1 MGNIGI
7 ILAISASVVAIIYSM
22 ILIKTIKDRPKG
34 SKKMADIARAIKTGA
49 STYLSRQYSKIAL
62 TVIVIFTALLYLL
75 GWKTALGFL
84 IGASLSALAGYV
96 GMSIA
101 VRANVRTAEAAKSNL
116 HKALNIAFDSG
127 MVMSLMVVGLGLLAS
142 ALFWVI
148 TKDTG
153 ALIALGFGGS
163 LVALFAR
170 VGGGIFTKAA
180 DVGADLCGKVEA
192 GIPEDDPRN
201 PAVIADNVGDN
212 VGDVAGM
219 GADLYESYVDSIVV
233 AMAIGVGLFSDDKG
247 IYLPLVL
254 ASAGIAASILGSFLI
269 RILKK
274 TKPQM
279 TLNIGIYASALLMAG
294 FSYLI
299 SKYYVADIKVFF
311 LTLIGLVAGVAIGMI
326 TEYYTSDHNLP
337 TRKLAASS
345 EGGAGP
351 NIISGLALGMVSTAY
366 PVIIIAVAIL
376 VAYKLSDL
384 YGIAIAAVGM
394 LSTLGITL
402 ATDTYGPVADNAAGI
417 SEMAGLDPEA
427 RKNSEELDAV
437 GNTTAAV
444 GKGFAIGSAALTA
457 LALFAGYTQAV
468 GLGSINLLE
477 PRVIAGILIGAMLP
491 FIFSSLT
498 IHAVGEAAKSIVD
511 EVRRQFRTI
520 PGIMTGKS
528 SPDYKNCIKISTDS
542 ALRKMVTPAI
552 MAVSVPVAVG
562 FTLGPEALGGLL
574 GGGVATGFVLALF
587 MANAGGAWDNAKKYI
602 ESGHLG
608 GKGSDAHKAAVIG
621 DTVGDPLKDTSG
633 PSLNILIKL
642 MSIVAFLIA
651 PLVVVQYSFK
661 IRAIVTGSIFAI
673 VVLYYLF
680 IWLQPKFAKKRA

>member
-1 MGNIGI
+1 MANIGMI
-7 ILAISASVVAIIYSM
+7 AALSAAVVAILYSFV
-22 ILIKTIKDRPKG
+22 LIKMIKGRSKG
-34 SKKMADIARAIKTGA
+34 SKKMVDIARAIRSGA
-49 STYLSRQYSKIAL
+49 GTYLSRQYSIIAM
-62 TVIVIFTALLYLL
+62 TVTIVFTLLLYVL
-75 GWKTALGFL
+75 GWQVALGFL
-84 IGASLSALAGYV
+84 IGAVLSATAGYA

-101 VRANVRTAEAAKSNL
+101 VRANVRTAEAARTNL

-142 ALFWVI
+142 ALFWFT
-148 TKDTG
+148 TKNSG

-233 AMAIGVGLFSDDKG
+233 SMAIGVGLFSEDRG
-247 IYLPLVL
+247 IYLPLLL
-254 ASAGIAASILGSFLI
+254 AAAGIVASILGSFLV

-274 TKPQM
+274 TKPQT
-279 TLNIGIYASALLMAG
+279 TLNIGIYTAAGLMAA
-294 FSYLI
+294 FSFLI
-299 SKYYVADIKVFF
+299 AKYYVSDINIFF
-311 LTLIGLVAGVAIGMI
+311 LTLTGLITGVAIGAI
-326 TEYYTSDHNLP
+326 TEYYTSDHNRP
-337 TRKLAASS
+337 VQSLAESS
-345 EGGAGP
+345 DGGAGP
-351 NIISGLALGMVSTAY
+351 NVISGMALGMGSSAY
-366 PVIIIAVAIL
+366 PVLIVAGAIL
-376 VAYKLSDL
+376 IAYKLSGL
-384 YGIAIAAVGM
+384 YGITIAAVGM

-427 RKNSEELDAV
+427 RKNAEKLDAV

-457 LALFAGYTQAV
+457 LALFAGYTQAA
-468 GLGSINLLE
+468 GLSSINLLE
-477 PRVIAGILIGAMLP
+477 PRVVAGILVGAMLP
-491 FIFSSLT
+491 FVFSAMAIS
-498 IHAVGEAAKSIVD
+498 AVGVAAKAIVD
-511 EVRRQFRTI
+511 EVRRQFKSI
-520 PGIMTGKS
+520 PGLMQGKTP
-528 SPDYKNCIKISTDS
+528 PDYKNCVKISTDS
-542 ALRKMVTPAI
+542 ALRRMVVPSI
-552 MAVSVPVAVG
+552 MAISAPIAVG
-562 FTLGPEALGGLL
+562 FTLGPSALAGLL
-574 GGGVATGFVLALF
+574 GGGIASGFVLALF

-602 ESGHLG
+602 ESGALG
-608 GKGSDAHKAAVIG
+608 GKGSDVHKAAVIG
-621 DTVGDPLKDTSG
+621 DTVGDPLKDTAG

-651 PLVVVQYSFK
+651 PLIAVQYSFK
-661 IRAIVTGSIFAI
+661 VRAIIAI
-673 VVLYYLF
+673 VIFVAFVGYYITLWVTRR
-680 IWLQPKFAKKRA
+680 IELKKA

>member
-1 MGNIGI
+1 MSNIGI

-22 ILIKTIKDRPKG
+22 ILVKTIKDRPKG
-34 SKKMADIARAIKTGA
+34 SKKMADIARAIKDGA

-477 PRVIAGILIGAMLP
+477 PRVIAGMLIGAMLP

-542 ALRKMVTPAI
+542 ALRKMITPAI
-552 MAVSVPVAVG
+552 MAVSVPIAVG

-661 IRAIVTGSIFAI
+661 IRAIVAGSIFAI

>member
-477 PRVIAGILIGAMLP
+477 PRVIAGMLIGAMLP

-542 ALRKMVTPAI
+542 ALRKMITPAI
-552 MAVSVPVAVG
+552 MAVSVPIAVG

-661 IRAIVTGSIFAI
+661 IRAIVAGSIFAI

>member
-22 ILIKTIKDRPKG
+22 ILVKTIKDRPKG

-542 ALRKMVTPAI
+542 ALRKMITPAI
-552 MAVSVPVAVG
+552 MAVSVPIAVG

-608 GKGSDAHKAAVIG
+608 GKGSNAHKAAVIG

-661 IRAIVTGSIFAI
+661 IRAIVAGSIFVI

>member
-22 ILIKTIKDRPKG
+22 ILVKTIKDRPKG

-233 AMAIGVGLFSDDKG
+233 AMAIGVGLFADDKG

-477 PRVIAGILIGAMLP
+477 PRVIAGMLIGAMLP

-552 MAVSVPVAVG
+552 MAVLVPIAVG

-574 GGGVATGFVLALF
+574 GGGIASGFVLALF

-602 ESGHLG
+602 EAGNLG
-608 GKGSDAHKAAVIG
+608 GKGSDAHKSAVIG

-661 IRAIVTGSIFAI
+661 IRAIVAGSIFVI

>member
-477 PRVIAGILIGAMLP
+477 PRVIAGMLIGAMLP

-542 ALRKMVTPAI
+542 ALRKMITPAI
-552 MAVSVPVAVG
+552 MAVSVPIAVG

-661 IRAIVTGSIFAI
+661 IRAIVAGSIFVI

>member
-22 ILIKTIKDRPKG
+22 ILVKTIKDRPKG

-542 ALRKMVTPAI
+542 ALRKMITPAI
-552 MAVSVPVAVG
+552 MAVSVPIAVG

-661 IRAIVTGSIFAI
+661 IRAIVAGSIFVI

>member
-552 MAVSVPVAVG
+552 MAVLVPIAVG

-608 GKGSDAHKAAVIG
+608 GKGSDAHKSAVIG

>member
-22 ILIKTIKDRPKG
+22 ILVKTIKDRPKG

-552 MAVSVPVAVG
+552 MAVLVPIAVG

-608 GKGSDAHKAAVIG
+608 GKGSDAHKSAVIG

-661 IRAIVTGSIFAI
+661 IRAIVAGSIFAI

>member
-22 ILIKTIKDRPKG
+22 ILVKTIKDRPKG

-366 PVIIIAVAIL
+366 PVVIIAVAIL

-477 PRVIAGILIGAMLP
+477 PRVIAGMLIGAMLP

-542 ALRKMVTPAI
+542 ALRKMITPAI
-552 MAVSVPVAVG
+552 MAVSVPIAVG

>member
-22 ILIKTIKDRPKG
+22 ILVKTIKDRPKG
-34 SKKMADIARAIKTGA
+34 SKKMADIARAIKTGS

-337 TRKLAASS
+337 TRKLAVSS

-651 PLVVVQYSFK
+651 PLIVVQYSFK
-661 IRAIVTGSIFAI
+661 IRAIVAGSIFAI
-673 VVLYYLF
+673 VIFYYLF

>member
-1 MGNIGI
+1 
-7 ILAISASVVAIIYSM
+7 
-22 ILIKTIKDRPKG
+22 
-34 SKKMADIARAIKTGA
+34 
-49 STYLSRQYSKIAL
+49 
-62 TVIVIFTALLYLL
+62 
-75 GWKTALGFL
+75 
-84 IGASLSALAGYV
+84 
-96 GMSIA
+96 
-101 VRANVRTAEAAKSNL
+101 
-116 HKALNIAFDSG
+116 
-127 MVMSLMVVGLGLLAS
+127 
-142 ALFWVI
+142 
-148 TKDTG
+148 
-153 ALIALGFGGS
+153 
-163 LVALFAR
+163 
-170 VGGGIFTKAA
+170 
-180 DVGADLCGKVEA
+180 
-192 GIPEDDPRN
+192 
-201 PAVIADNVGDN
+201 
-212 VGDVAGM
+212 
-219 GADLYESYVDSIVV
+219 
-233 AMAIGVGLFSDDKG
+233 
-247 IYLPLVL
+247 
-254 ASAGIAASILGSFLI
+254 
-269 RILKK
+269 
-274 TKPQM
+274 
-279 TLNIGIYASALLMAG
+279 
-294 FSYLI
+294 
-299 SKYYVADIKVFF
+299 
-311 LTLIGLVAGVAIGMI
+311 
-326 TEYYTSDHNLP
+326 
-337 TRKLAASS
+337 
-345 EGGAGP
+345 
-351 NIISGLALGMVSTAY
+351 
-366 PVIIIAVAIL
+366 
-376 VAYKLSDL
+376 
-384 YGIAIAAVGM
+384 M

-552 MAVSVPVAVG
+552 MAISVPVAVG

-651 PLVVVQYSFK
+651 PLIVVQYSFK
-661 IRAIVTGSIFAI
+661 IRAIVAGSIFAI
-673 VVLYYLF
+673 VIFYYLF
-680 IWLQPKFAKKRA
+680 IWLQPKFAKKWG

>member
-477 PRVIAGILIGAMLP
+477 PRVIAGMLIGAMLP

-552 MAVSVPVAVG
+552 MAVLVPIAVG

-574 GGGVATGFVLALF
+574 GGGIASGFVLALF

-602 ESGHLG
+602 EAGNLG
-608 GKGSDAHKAAVIG
+608 GKGSDAHKSAVIG

>member
-22 ILIKTIKDRPKG
+22 ILVKTIKDRPKG

-366 PVIIIAVAIL
+366 PVVIIAVAIL

-477 PRVIAGILIGAMLP
+477 PRVIAGMLIGAMLP

-542 ALRKMVTPAI
+542 ALRKMITPAI
-552 MAVSVPVAVG
+552 MAVSVPIAVG

-661 IRAIVTGSIFAI
+661 IRAIVAGSIFVI

>member
-1 MGNIGI
+1 
-7 ILAISASVVAIIYSM
+7 
-22 ILIKTIKDRPKG
+22 
-34 SKKMADIARAIKTGA
+34 
-49 STYLSRQYSKIAL
+49 
-62 TVIVIFTALLYLL
+62 
-75 GWKTALGFL
+75 
-84 IGASLSALAGYV
+84 
-96 GMSIA
+96 
-101 VRANVRTAEAAKSNL
+101 
-116 HKALNIAFDSG
+116 
-127 MVMSLMVVGLGLLAS
+127 
-142 ALFWVI
+142 
-148 TKDTG
+148 
-153 ALIALGFGGS
+153 
-163 LVALFAR
+163 
-170 VGGGIFTKAA
+170 
-180 DVGADLCGKVEA
+180 
-192 GIPEDDPRN
+192 
-201 PAVIADNVGDN
+201 
-212 VGDVAGM
+212 
-219 GADLYESYVDSIVV
+219 
-233 AMAIGVGLFSDDKG
+233 
-247 IYLPLVL
+247 
-254 ASAGIAASILGSFLI
+254 
-269 RILKK
+269 
-274 TKPQM
+274 
-279 TLNIGIYASALLMAG
+279 
-294 FSYLI
+294 
-299 SKYYVADIKVFF
+299 
-311 LTLIGLVAGVAIGMI
+311 
-326 TEYYTSDHNLP
+326 
-337 TRKLAASS
+337 
-345 EGGAGP
+345 
-351 NIISGLALGMVSTAY
+351 MVSTAY
-366 PVIIIAVAIL
+366 PVVIIAVAIL

-417 SEMAGLDPEA
+417 SETAGLDPEA

-477 PRVIAGILIGAMLP
+477 PRVIAGILIGAILP

-520 PGIMTGKS
+520 RGIMTGKS

-542 ALRKMVTPAI
+542 ALKKMVTPAI
-552 MAVSVPVAVG
+552 MAVLVPVAVG

-608 GKGSDAHKAAVIG
+608 GKGSYAHKAAVIG

-651 PLVVVQYSFK
+651 PLIVVQYSFK
-661 IRAIVTGSIFAI
+661 IRAIVAGSIFAI
-673 VVLYYLF
+673 VIFYYLF

>member
-1 MGNIGI
+1 MGNIAVV
-7 ILAISASVVAIIYSM
+7 LAICASAVAIIYSL
-22 ILIKTIKDRPKG
+22 ILVRSIKGQPKG
-34 SKKMADIARAIKTGA
+34 SRKMADIATAIKSGA
-49 STYLSRQYSKIAL
+49 SAYLSRQYSKIAL
-62 TVIVIFTALLYLL
+62 TVIVVFTSLLYLL
-75 GWKTALGFL
+75 GWKTAVGFL

-142 ALFWVI
+142 ALFWMI

-233 AMAIGVGLFSDDKG
+233 AMAIGVGLFADDKG

-520 PGIMTGKS
+520 PGIMTGKA

-552 MAVSVPVAVG
+552 MAVSVPIAVG

-651 PLVVVQYSFK
+651 PLIVVQYSFK
-661 IRAIVTGSIFAI
+661 IRAIVAGSIFAI

>member
-1 MGNIGI
+1 
-7 ILAISASVVAIIYSM
+7 
-22 ILIKTIKDRPKG
+22 
-34 SKKMADIARAIKTGA
+34 
-49 STYLSRQYSKIAL
+49 
-62 TVIVIFTALLYLL
+62 
-75 GWKTALGFL
+75 
-84 IGASLSALAGYV
+84 
-96 GMSIA
+96 
-101 VRANVRTAEAAKSNL
+101 
-116 HKALNIAFDSG
+116 
-127 MVMSLMVVGLGLLAS
+127 
-142 ALFWVI
+142 
-148 TKDTG
+148 
-153 ALIALGFGGS
+153 
-163 LVALFAR
+163 
-170 VGGGIFTKAA
+170 
-180 DVGADLCGKVEA
+180 
-192 GIPEDDPRN
+192 
-201 PAVIADNVGDN
+201 
-212 VGDVAGM
+212 
-219 GADLYESYVDSIVV
+219 
-233 AMAIGVGLFSDDKG
+233 
-247 IYLPLVL
+247 VL

-552 MAVSVPVAVG
+552 MAVLVPIAVG
-562 FTLGPEALGGLL
+562 FTLGPEALRGLL
-574 GGGVATGFVLALF
+574 GGGIASGFVLALF

-602 ESGHLG
+602 EAGNLG
-608 GKGSDAHKAAVIG
+608 GKGSDAHKSAVIG

>member
-22 ILIKTIKDRPKG
+22 ILVKTIKDRPKG

-366 PVIIIAVAIL
+366 PVVIIAVAIL

-477 PRVIAGILIGAMLP
+477 PRVIAGMLIGAMLP

-542 ALRKMVTPAI
+542 ALRKMITPAI
-552 MAVSVPVAVG
+552 MAVSVPIAVG

-661 IRAIVTGSIFAI
+661 IRAIVAGSIFAI